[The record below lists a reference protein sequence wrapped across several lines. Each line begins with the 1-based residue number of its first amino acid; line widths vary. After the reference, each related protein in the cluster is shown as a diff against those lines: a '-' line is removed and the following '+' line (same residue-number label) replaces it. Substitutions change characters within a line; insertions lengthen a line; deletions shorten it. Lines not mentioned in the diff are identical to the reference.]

1 METTEGIPPLP
12 FIKKWMVTAVCIL
25 REGYQ
30 TIFVLRGSLEKDSL
44 KKKKTLTS
52 PSIASRTFSESSGS
66 MP

>member
-30 TIFVLRGSLEKDSL
+30 TIFVLRGSLEKDS
-44 KKKKTLTS
+44 
-52 PSIASRTFSESSGS
+52 
-66 MP
+66 